1 MRDKDD
7 VTTTTFYVVRNKFVC
22 LFVCLFCFVLFCF
35 VLFCFVLF
43 CFVCLFVCLL
53 VCFFLFVL
61 FIGSGLGRSSFV
73 CFGFV
78 RFILHRGQCYKTP
91 FAVAFL
97 DFCLCVSLAG
107 ARKKTLQVLRK
118 YF

>member
-22 LFVCLFCFVLFCF
+22 LFVCFVLFCF
-35 VLFCFVLF
+35 VLF
-43 CFVCLFVCLL
+43 VCLF

-91 FAVAFL
+91 LAVAFL